1 MSSFAPAYSGGDNN
15 VRLNAPIEDI
25 IVSSQRDAICAHVG
39 QDYDNDAVDTSEE
52 DLAPET
58 SSMQRPIR
66 MSGAPVSHSRSNA
79 SKEVSAPAL
88 PSRPQ
93 RQVQS
98 PPPACS
104 PVRSGRNRVRLPP
117 VSPNLLDVPIL
128 DGRPDQ
134 NPQDSLGSSNFDLP
148 AHPGVILE
156 EPDTQ
161 YPSPLPLALI
171 VLGICLSVFVISLD
185 RTIVTTV
192 RAAMI

>member
-15 VRLNAPIEDI
+15 VRLNAPVEDI
-25 IVSSQRDAICAHVG
+25 IVSNQRDAICARVG
-39 QDYDNDAVDTSEE
+39 QDYDNDAVDASEE
-52 DLAPET
+52 DLAPEI

-79 SKEVSAPAL
+79 SKEVY
-88 PSRPQ
+88 
-93 RQVQS
+93 
-98 PPPACS
+98 
-104 PVRSGRNRVRLPP
+104 
-117 VSPNLLDVPIL
+117 
-128 DGRPDQ
+128 
-134 NPQDSLGSSNFDLP
+134 FDLP